1 LSGRAT
7 HAGALATRL
16 GTTLSS
22 KKARRSWE
30 RRSFVL
36 WFRNPVGRQVRMN
49 AIPSEQ
55 KIEYPTSDGQPM
67 AETTLHRKV
76 MCDLIEGLERHF
88 SEVPDIWVGGNLF
101 LCYEK
106 GNPEACLAP
115 DVLLAKGVE
124 KWDRPNY
131 LLWEETPPS
140 LIMEVTSLKTRWE
153 DQGKKRRL
161 YERIGVEE
169 YMVFDPYGEY
179 LQPRLQG
186 YRLHRKRYQ
195 PILSAEDETLLSR
208 TTNLLLRPE
217 GLRLRMVDAVTGE
230 QLPLHDEAWVAL
242 ARASAAR
249 RAEAAA
255 RRSAEAA
262 QRAAEAAQRAAEVAQ
277 RTAEAEAAEEAAAR
291 RSAEERVRALE
302 AEIERLRKG

>member
-1 LSGRAT
+1 
-7 HAGALATRL
+7 
-16 GTTLSS
+16 
-22 KKARRSWE
+22 
-30 RRSFVL
+30 
-36 WFRNPVGRQVRMN
+36 
-49 AIPSEQ
+49 
-55 KIEYPTSDGQPM
+55 
-67 AETTLHRKV
+67 
-76 MCDLIEGLERHF
+76 
-88 SEVPDIWVGGNLF
+88 
-101 LCYEK
+101 
-106 GNPEACLAP
+106 
-115 DVLLAKGVE
+115 
-124 KWDRPNY
+124 
-131 LLWEETPPS
+131 
-140 LIMEVTSLKTRWE
+140 
-153 DQGKKRRL
+153 
-161 YERIGVEE
+161 
-169 YMVFDPYGEY
+169 MVFDPYGEY

-291 RSAEERVRALE
+291 RIAEERARALE
-302 AEIERLRKG
+302 AELERMRKG